1 MNSLLDILL
10 RRLRMPLLVL
20 IGVYSVSILGL
31 VLIPGQDD
39 QGMPWRMNFFHAFYF
54 VSFMGS
60 TIGFGEVPY
69 PFTNAQR
76 MWTLFGIYSTVLAW
90 LYAIGTTLAIV
101 QEPGF
106 LRLLRTRRFAKQIR
120 DLKDPFY
127 LVCGYGTTGRE
138 VVLGLERRGI
148 RSIVLDINQDRID
161 LIGLDD
167 LMLPAISLAADASH
181 PEILDLA
188 GLPLKGCM
196 GVLALTN
203 DDSANL
209 SIAIASKLLYPKRL
223 VISRSENDI
232 TTANMASFGTDMI
245 INPFR
250 QFADY
255 LALAARSPHRH
266 LVYDWLMYPIHRPL
280 ASVYKHA
287 RGRWIICGYGRFGR
301 ALAEVLEDEETSIT
315 LIDPISDNIKHHAD
329 SVLGVGTEAATLQ
342 QARVEE
348 AVGIVAG
355 SASDA
360 DNLSIIMTAR
370 ELNSNLITVARQNQD
385 ANDLI
390 FERSKADFVMQPG
403 QIIATRILAHIRTPL
418 LREFL
423 DLLQGQDE
431 VWAHILMNRLA
442 QAVGDEQ
449 LDSRDI
455 VINDTNAPAIARAL
469 KNNMT
474 VKLRS
479 LMKNPHDRSQTL
491 QCFPLLLKRGDQLI
505 LTPGELEELQIGD
518 HILFSGRL
526 GALTEQSWILENES
540 TLQYLVL
547 GIDETPNPILRMLR
561 KREQ

>member
-1 MNSLLDILL
+1 
-10 RRLRMPLLVL
+10 MPLLVL
-20 IGVYSVSILGL
+20 IGVYAVSVFGL

-39 QGMPWRMNFFHAFYF
+39 QGMPWRMSFFHAFYF

-90 LYAIGTTLAIV
+90 LYTIGTTLAIV
-101 QEPGF
+101 QDSGF
-106 LRLLRTRRFAKQIR
+106 LRLLRTRRFASQIR

-138 VVLGLERRGI
+138 VVVGLERRGI
-148 RSIVLDINQDRID
+148 RSVVLDINQDRID
-161 LIGLDD
+161 LSELDD
-167 LMLPAISLAADASH
+167 LAIPAISLAADASH

-203 DDSANL
+203 NDSANL

-301 ALAEVLEDEETSIT
+301 ALADVLEDEQTSIT

-342 QARVEE
+342 EARVEA

-370 ELNSNLITVARQNQD
+370 ELNPNLITVARQNQD

-390 FERSKADFVMQPG
+390 FARSKADFVMQPG

-431 VWAHILMNRLA
+431 VWAHVLMNRLS
-442 QAVGDEQ
+442 QVVGDEQ
-449 LDSRDI
+449 LDSRHI
-455 VINDTNAPAIARAL
+455 VVNDANAPALVRGL

-474 VKLRS
+474 IKLRT
-479 LMKNPHDRSQTL
+479 LMKNPHDRLKTL
-491 QCFPLLLKRGDQLI
+491 QCFPLLLKRGDQFI

-518 HILFSGRL
+518 HILFSGRP
-526 GALTEQSWILENES
+526 GALAEQSWILENES

-547 GIDETPNPILRMLR
+547 GISETLNPIIRMLR
-561 KREQ
+561 KRGQ